1 MKILVVED
9 NPSIYEFLEKGLKE
23 QGYAVDIASDGKEG
37 FYLATTNKY
46 DFIIL
51 DIMIP
56 FMSGIELCKELRAY
70 KISTPILMLTAKDDS
85 DDIIQGLDSGAD
97 DYMTKPFV
105 LKELLARIRAM
116 LRRKTSDTNELIFK
130 DLKLDIIK
138 KTVYRG
144 EDKIELTAKE
154 FSILELLV
162 KNQNNIV
169 SDSMIIESVWDMNYS
184 NASNLV
190 KVYIYRLRNK
200 IDKAYAEA
208 YINNI
213 KNIGYTLKW
222 GV

>member
-9 NPSIYEFLEKGLKE
+9 NPSIHEFLEKGLKE
-23 QGYAVDIASDGKEG
+23 QGYAVDIAEDGKEG
-37 FYLATTNKY
+37 FYLATVNKY
-46 DFIIL
+46 DLIIL
-51 DIMIP
+51 DIMLP

-70 KISTPILMLTAKDDS
+70 KINTPILMLTAKDDS
-85 DDIIQGLDSGAD
+85 DDIIEGLDSGAD

-105 LKELLARIRAM
+105 LKELLARIRAT
-116 LRRKTSDTNELIFK
+116 LRRNVSTSNELVFK
-130 DLKLDIIK
+130 DLKLDIVK
-138 KTVYRG
+138 KTVSRANK
-144 EDKIELTAKE
+144 KIELTAKE

-162 KNQNNIV
+162 KNQNQVV

-200 IDKAYAEA
+200 IDKEFEEA

-213 KNIGYTLKW
+213 KNIGYTLK
-222 GV
+222 